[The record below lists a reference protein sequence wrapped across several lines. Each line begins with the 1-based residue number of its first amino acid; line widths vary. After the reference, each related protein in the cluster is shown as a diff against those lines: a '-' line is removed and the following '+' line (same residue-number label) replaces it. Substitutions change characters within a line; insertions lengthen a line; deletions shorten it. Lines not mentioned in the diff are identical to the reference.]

1 MKKLLLLC
9 LFVILAL
16 TLSHFYNNF
25 FSKGMLVGRYVNRNY
40 NYPPLKVEIPYV
52 SDTLTLLKN
61 NKFESGYWGNGSYT
75 VTHTLGGTE
84 IELTYNYKYGRA
96 GYETDV
102 KRLNFGT
109 PKIILDRDRNHY
121 YEKIK

>member
-1 MKKLLLLC
+1 
-9 LFVILAL
+9 
-16 TLSHFYNNF
+16 
-25 FSKGMLVGRYVNRNY
+25 MLVGRYVNRNY